1 MDGSGKMEKLLSE
14 INQIKQDTDIS
25 LIINKKLTS
34 FEYFKKKGSN
44 EELFSELCFCILTA
58 NCKAKTCLEIQNS
71 SQINFQK
78 ATQKEIKRHLTKHHY
93 RFPNI
98 RTKYIINAQ
107 QYSNTIRKIL
117 NDHNGLDR
125 REWFVQNIRGLGMKE
140 ASHFLRNIGYKH
152 YAIIDT
158 HILNLLDRTDY
169 VKKPKTITKKNY
181 LSIEDK
187 LKTLAK
193 EAHLNL
199 ASLDLYLWYIQTG
212 MIIK

>member
-1 MDGSGKMEKLLSE
+1 MDGLRKMRKLLSE
-14 INQIKQDTDIS
+14 IDQIKQDKDIS
-25 LIINKKLTS
+25 LIINQKLES
-34 FEYFKKKGSN
+34 FEYFKKGGSN

-58 NCKAKTCLEIQNS
+58 NCKAKTCLEIQS
-71 SQINFQK
+71 STEINFQR
-78 ATQKEIKRHLTKHHY
+78 ATAEEIKRHLSKHHY

-98 RTKYIINAQ
+98 RTKYIIDAQ
-107 QYSNTIRKIL
+107 QYSNIIRKIL
-117 NDHNGLDR
+117 KNHTGLKR
-125 REWFVQNIRGLGMKE
+125 REWFVQNISGLGMKE

-158 HILNLLDRTDY
+158 HILNLLDRADY
-169 VKKPKTITKKNY
+169 VKKPKIITKKNY
-181 LSIEDK
+181 LYIEDK

-193 EAHLNL
+193 ETSLNL